1 MKKLIKRLSVLAC
14 LLTVLILPYF
24 VFASGIVDNLK
35 EVGPKAGFN
44 ANTDET
50 SMSAIAGTVVNAV
63 LSLLGVIF
71 VILIIYAGI
80 LWMTAGGEEAKVEKA
95 QKILKNAIIGLI
107 ITVSVFAIYA
117 AIRPIIYGYDV
128 G

>member
-1 MKKLIKRLSVLAC
+1 MKKFIKKLSILAC

-35 EVGPKAGFN
+35 EVGPQAGYSDT
-44 ANTDET
+44 TDET
-50 SMSAIAGTVVNAV
+50 SMAAIAGTVVNSV
-63 LSLLGVIF
+63 LGLLGVIF

-80 LWMTAGGEEAKVEKA
+80 IWMTAEGDEAKVEKA

-107 ITVSVFAIYA
+107 ITISVFAIYA